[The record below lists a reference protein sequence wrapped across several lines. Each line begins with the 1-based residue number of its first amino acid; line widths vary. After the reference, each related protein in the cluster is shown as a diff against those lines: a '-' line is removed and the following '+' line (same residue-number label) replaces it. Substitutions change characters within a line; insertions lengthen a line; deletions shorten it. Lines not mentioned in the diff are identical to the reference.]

1 MGVRPTSIDPNTE
14 LKLDDDRR
22 IDSTVCPTFVE
33 TTIKDTTFNFL
44 ASPFFLFISDRFPL
58 SPRIDFEARWE
69 RNQRGY
75 KSRIFFHPLSL
86 DRSTRLDLARSTD
99 PDSCLVKRSPMRDLS
114 DKLSRIKSYEN
125 KPRPIQFNESNS
137 TIINVTLY
145 VTLHYMLYVTLY
157 VYMPIFFF
165 FFFSYFIYFLH

>member
-44 ASPFFLFISDRFPL
+44 ASPFFFFISDRFPL

-137 TIINVTLY
+137 TIIKSSETY
-145 VTLHYMLYVTLY
+145 PYMFICL
-157 VYMPIFFF
+157 
-165 FFFSYFIYFLH
+165 FFFSSFFPISFIFFINFH